1 MYFFIVTAFRL
12 LLQRQISY
20 SLITGSSLPNVN
32 EAAVVEN

>member
-12 LLQRQISY
+12 LLHRQTTY

-32 EAAVVEN
+32 KATLVEN